1 MNVNDLISAN
11 GEKVSKMLTT
21 ASISSDSNYVFH
33 NLYSEPSEITGFGR
47 LTPKNR
53 EVGSIDGRFISMAE
67 ASSKEIREQIDKGD
81 AVRKIVIYFE
91 SFIL

>member
-11 GEKVSKMLTT
+11 GENMSEMLTT

-33 NLYSEPSEITGFGR
+33 NLYSESSEITGFGR

-53 EVGSIDGRFISMAE
+53 G
-67 ASSKEIREQIDKGD
+67 
-81 AVRKIVIYFE
+81 IYFT
-91 SFIL
+91 